1 MLLKFLLSAT
11 VMLLLLYGVVTDIKT
26 RTVSNRVTL
35 SIALLSLP
43 LIYYNSANIN
53 NQTYLIGLAFT
64 GMYFINTIGAADLK
78 VLLPITFS
86 VASLFSFLIF
96 FSFIGLMYA
105 WLSEKP
111 HKIPAFIP
119 IAIAYAVVM
128 FFA

>member
-1 MLLKFLLSAT
+1 MLLKYLLSAT
-11 VMLLLLYGVVTDIKT
+11 IVLLLCYGVVTDIRT

-86 VASLFSFLIF
+86 ITYLFSFLIF
-96 FSFIGLMYA
+96 FSFIGLVYC

-111 HKIPAFIP
+111 NKIPAFVP
-119 IAIAYAVVM
+119 ITIAYVVVM
-128 FFA
+128 FFV